1 MARILILC
9 SLLLALMNPVRAGAD
24 TIRLPVGDA
33 ILTIGPLVEYLEDP
47 DGSLTID
54 AIRDD
59 QTARDWQPSDQ
70 YAPSFGYTTSA
81 YWIRFSLKPAAPR
94 PLDYLLEIAYPV
106 LDHVD
111 VYVFQEGVQTQ
122 HHAMGDRQPYAQRP
136 VDHPNFIVPLEISSR
151 ETTEVYVRVQSSSS
165 IQIPLIIYSGN
176 ALVEHS
182 YQEGISQA
190 LFYGAMITMM
200 IYNLLIFL
208 SLRDISYLYY
218 VMVVVSI
225 TTLLA
230 GIEGLTFKYLWPD
243 ASWIN
248 DPILVVALS
257 AILFF
262 SSLFYRSFLAIPETR
277 PRFGRMLLIH
287 AALAVCTATGAFI
300 FPYRPMMLITI
311 VFAMI
316 TIITGFW
323 AGLVRWRDGYHAAK
337 YFNLAWSFAMG
348 ACFLLALNKLGFMPR
363 NWFTEHMTQ
372 IGASLQAVLLSFAM
386 AHRMTSERRMRERAQ
401 LESAEAQQQ
410 LLAHQIR
417 ANQDL
422 DRVVRERT
430 EELEKTNSKLKEI
443 SATDGLTNLLN
454 RRAFEE
460 LFRNEYKRAYREK
473 SSIALLMIDLDHFK
487 RINDQYGHPFGDLCL
502 IKAAELVRASIRRPQ
517 DVAARYGGEE
527 FILLLPNTDLEGAAC
542 IAQTLLA
549 NLAQTIVS
557 DGQHQVFMTAS
568 IGAASQIPD
577 NDSSREALLKT
588 ADLNLYAAKE
598 NGRNQVVWDHQ
609 PTEPNKG
616 PA

>member
-1 MARILILC
+1 
-9 SLLLALMNPVRAGAD
+9 
-24 TIRLPVGDA
+24 
-33 ILTIGPLVEYLEDP
+33 
-47 DGSLTID
+47 
-54 AIRDD
+54 
-59 QTARDWQPSDQ
+59 
-70 YAPSFGYTTSA
+70 
-81 YWIRFSLKPAAPR
+81 
-94 PLDYLLEIAYPV
+94 
-106 LDHVD
+106 
-111 VYVFQEGVQTQ
+111 
-122 HHAMGDRQPYAQRP
+122 
-136 VDHPNFIVPLEISSR
+136 
-151 ETTEVYVRVQSSSS
+151 
-165 IQIPLIIYSGN
+165 
-176 ALVEHS
+176 
-182 YQEGISQA
+182 
-190 LFYGAMITMM
+190 
-200 IYNLLIFL
+200 
-208 SLRDISYLYY
+208 
-218 VMVVVSI
+218 
-225 TTLLA
+225 
-230 GIEGLTFKYLWPD
+230 
-243 ASWIN
+243 
-248 DPILVVALS
+248 
-257 AILFF
+257 
-262 SSLFYRSFLAIPETR
+262 
-277 PRFGRMLLIH
+277 
-287 AALAVCTATGAFI
+287 
-300 FPYRPMMLITI
+300 
-311 VFAMI
+311 
-316 TIITGFW
+316 
-323 AGLVRWRDGYHAAK
+323 
-337 YFNLAWSFAMG
+337 MG